1 MLFDVIMSSKFIY
14 SLIAL
19 IIALV
24 ATRMLFDSDEDNE
37 EFSEIVKIS
46 LRDAGNQLLLS
57 NNDTTSLILP
67 VVQLEKSKYKLSFQ
81 NSLTFEPSNL
91 VSAVKNSFH
100 RSELPNYYRVAVIQC
115 TDQEVAYS
123 YEIKNETENDI
134 VPCAGR
140 FLPEG
145 CYTIEVRFTHST
157 FSFLNK
163 KTLLYLLFIVV
174 FLVFQFVFY
183 KRKSVLIAEG
193 INGSNTAIGSFQF
206 YPEQSKLVKSST
218 EINLSKK
225 ECELL
230 AIFAANPNK
239 IIKRDELTK
248 KVWEDN
254 GVFVGR
260 SLDTYISKLRKKL
273 KADDAIKL
281 TNVHGIG
288 YKLEVN

>member
-1 MLFDVIMSSKFIY
+1 MSSKFIY
-14 SLIAL
+14 SFIVLIT
-19 IIALV
+19 ALV
-24 ATRMLFDSDEDNE
+24 ATWMLLDSDDDNE
-37 EFSEIVKIS
+37 EFSEVVKIS

-67 VVQLEKSKYKLSFQ
+67 VVALKKSKYKLSFQ
-81 NSLTFEPSNL
+81 NSLTFEPNTL
-91 VSAVKNSFH
+91 VSVIKSSFH
-100 RSELPNYYRVAVIQC
+100 KLELPKYYRVAVIQC
-115 TDQEVAYS
+115 ADQEVAYS

-134 VPCAGR
+134 IPCAGR
-140 FLPEG
+140 FLPER
-145 CYTIEVRFTHST
+145 CYTIEVRFTNNT

-163 KTLLYLLFIVV
+163 KIVLYLLIILA
-174 FLVFQFVFY
+174 FLAFQLVSY
-183 KRKSVLIAEG
+183 KRKPRLKAEG
-193 INGSNTAIGSFQF
+193 INGTNTTIGSFQF
-206 YPEQSKLVKSST
+206 YPEQSKLVKAST

-230 AIFAANPNK
+230 AIFAANPNQ
-239 IIKRDELTK
+239 IIKRVELTK

-273 KADDAIKL
+273 KADDTIKL